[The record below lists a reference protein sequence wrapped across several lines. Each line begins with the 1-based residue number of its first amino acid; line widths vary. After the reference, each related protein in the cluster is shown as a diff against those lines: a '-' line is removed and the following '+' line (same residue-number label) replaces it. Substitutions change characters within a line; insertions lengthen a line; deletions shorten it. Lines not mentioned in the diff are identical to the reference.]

1 VEAALTS
8 QNDIVIS
15 RRVEEQLGLW
25 FPIMMGIVDQSTM
38 DRATA
43 EEVQFYN
50 ELANKKYELT
60 HGSEG
65 MI

>member
-1 VEAALTS
+1 MENGLTS

-15 RRVEEQLGLW
+15 RRVEEHLGLW
-25 FPIMMGIVDQSTM
+25 FPIMMGIVDQSIM

-50 ELANKKYELT
+50 ALANKKYELI
-60 HGSEG
+60 HGNEE
-65 MI
+65 MT